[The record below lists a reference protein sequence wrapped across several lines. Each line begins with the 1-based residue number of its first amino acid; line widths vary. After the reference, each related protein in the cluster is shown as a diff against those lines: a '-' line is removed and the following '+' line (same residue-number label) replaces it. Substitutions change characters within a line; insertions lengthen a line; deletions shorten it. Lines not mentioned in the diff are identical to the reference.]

1 MVGIVNKVYCNSFHF
16 SFHSLQVY
24 SLHFCRKFCKSLSL
38 FKILSPSFIFKWIAV
53 TNDAFEICR
62 NVKLLHPDCS
72 LFLRKL
78 FDTRFSYQH
87 CNFSRACRLV
97 KMAFKTVTR
106 SMEAFRSKTWA
117 RKAVCVR
124 TDDALRFSE
133 HIFSPKVFV
142 IRAALGINY

>member
-1 MVGIVNKVYCNSFHF
+1 MLGIVNKVYCNSFHF

-24 SLHFCRKFCKSLSL
+24 SLHFCRKFRKSLSL

-62 NVKLLHPDCS
+62 NVKLLHPHCS

-133 HIFSPKVFV
+133 QIFSPKVFV